1 MRAARWLL
9 VLVSM
14 GPGPSELRVAR
25 GLASGALDFPLVS
38 PVQRRMNCKVGPW
51 ENVSNGGSLC
61 GRTKPGSVVPRR
73 FKTQDRLKYIK
84 CLYLSIQNGFPRGSF
99 LANGAVL
106 HSLHWHFIFPIQ
118 QLQPPVDDNRSEFKT
133 AGYTKGKRSRN
144 FKKKN
149 SHLFLS
155 KTVICATKVSVVSPS
170 SLWNELL
177 FFRAGVSKTSLHK
190 YKDYKTILY
199 HQMTCWALSTPGCP
213 GKRSWCRL
221 LTNILVGLPVD

>member
-144 FKKKN
+144 FKKKKLTPVLIKDR
-149 SHLFLS
+149 HLRNKSLCSLS
-155 KTVICATKVSVVSPS
+155 LLSVE
-170 SLWNELL
+170 W
-177 FFRAGVSKTSLHK
+177 TSL
-190 YKDYKTILY
+190 
-199 HQMTCWALSTPGCP
+199 LSS
-213 GKRSWCRL
+213 RSIQ
-221 LTNILVGLPVD
+221 NIFAQIQGL